1 MKNILFILSF
11 AVFFTAQAQT
21 GSLTGKITDQR
32 NNPLANV
39 NVALSNTSL
48 GASSNYSG
56 EYQIK
61 NLAPGSYT
69 LTFSMVGYGTQT
81 KSITIN
87 ANQTTNV
94 PTVVMVERQEQLNEV
109 VVEGHQNKYIENKPS
124 TSLRLKTELVKL
136 PQNVQ
141 VISSELLKDQQ
152 VTTIM
157 DGLTRN
163 VSGVTMLEHWGQFA
177 RINMR
182 GFRLPAF
189 RNGVNVQD
197 SWGPLAEDM
206 NTVER
211 IEFVKGPAGF
221 MMSAGEPGGFY
232 NVVTKKPTEQFVA
245 NASFSAGSFD
255 FYRGTVDVGGKA
267 SSNGKLL
274 YRFNA
279 MYQTTDSHRG
289 NEKTDR
295 FGIAPALTYKF
306 SDKTSITAEMNLQD
320 AESYLGS
327 AYIFAP
333 VEDGY
338 GSLPRDFNFVDTN
351 YPKTDIQEVTFF
363 LNAKHEFSDN
373 WSVEGQLAYLRY
385 DQVGNSAWVYDPDGP
400 DGPLSS
406 INENGDA
413 YRSISQWDALSV
425 GKYAQL
431 YINGAFKTGSVSHK
445 ILGGLDFSEKAYWA
459 DFSVTLPVD
468 TETPFNIYNPVYGV
482 DFPQFDRSQNVQYR
496 NGGQPYSANT
506 LRGYYLQDEIGFL
519 EDKIRLT
526 LAGRY
531 TNLYTQGKTENDDV
545 ITPRVGLSIDLLPD
559 LTVYGLYDQSFLPQA
574 GLSSDLEPLND
585 PVDANDIE
593 GGIKKAF
600 FGGRLRTSLGAFQIT
615 KENILTNDPE
625 NPNYSIYLGE
635 VQSKGI
641 EFDLQ
646 GQVTPELNVVL
657 NYANTK
663 VEVTKDTNPDRV
675 GTRVAGH
682 AKHVT
687 NGWLNYNF
695 AQTSALNGFGV
706 SLGYQYQVDRST
718 WAWAADN
725 QSDLPD
731 YFRLDGALSWKNNNF
746 RVQLNINNILDEY
759 LYSGANYGSYL
770 YWQSEPGINGRI
782 TVAYT
787 F

>member
-1 MKNILFILSF
+1 MKNILLILSF
-11 AVFFTAQAQT
+11 VTFYTSLAQT
-21 GSLTGKITDQR
+21 GSISGKVTDQR

-39 NVALSNTSL
+39 NIVLSNTSL
-48 GASSNYSG
+48 GTTSDNSG
-56 EYQIK
+56 NYQIED
-61 NLAPGSYT
+61 LAPGSYT
-69 LTFSMVGYGTQT
+69 LTFSMIGYTTQT
-81 KSITIN
+81 ASVTVRANSNTN
-87 ANQTTNV
+87 A
-94 PTVVMVERQEQLNEV
+94 PLVVLSERQEQLNEV
-109 VVEGHQNKYIENKPS
+109 IIEGHQNKYIEKQPS

-136 PQNVQ
+136 PQNIQ
-141 VISSELLKDQQ
+141 VISSELLQDQQ

-232 NVVTKKPTEQFVA
+232 NVVTKKPTEQFIA

-289 NEKTDR
+289 NEQTDR
-295 FGIAPALTYKF
+295 FGFAPALTYKF

-320 AESYLGS
+320 AESFLGS

-333 VEDGY
+333 VADGY

-385 DQVGNSAWVYDPDGP
+385 DQVGNSAWIAGLD
-400 DGPLSS
+400 SAT
-406 INENGDA
+406 GDVV
-413 YRSISQWDALSV
+413 RTISQWDALSV

-431 YINGAFKTGSVSHK
+431 YINGAFQTGTISHK

-468 TETPFNIYNPVYGV
+468 TATPFNIYNPVYGV
-482 DFPQFDRSQNVQYR
+482 AIPEFDRSVNVQYR
-496 NGGQPYSANT
+496 DGGQPYSANT
-506 LRGYYLQDEIGFL
+506 LRGYYFQDEIGFL

-531 TNLYTQGKTENDDV
+531 TNLYTQGKDENDNV
-545 ITPRVGLSIDLLPD
+545 VTPRVGLSVDILPD
-559 LTVYGLYDQSFLPQA
+559 LAIYGLYDQSFLPQA
-574 GLSSDLEPLND
+574 GMSADLEPLND

-593 GGIKKAF
+593 GGIKKTF
-600 FGGRLRTSLGAFQIT
+600 FNGRLRTSLGAFQIT
-615 KENILTNDPE
+615 KENILTGDPE
-625 NPNYSIYLGE
+625 NPNFSIYLGE

-695 AQTSALNGFGV
+695 AQTSALKGFGA

-731 YFRLDGALSWKNNNF
+731 YFRLDGALSWKNSNF

>member
-1 MKNILFILSF
+1 MKNIVLILSL
-11 AVFFTAQAQT
+11 AVFSFSQAQT
-21 GSLTGKITDQR
+21 GSLEGKVTDQR
-32 NNPLANV
+32 NNALSDV
-39 NVALSNTSL
+39 NIMLSNTSL
-48 GASSNYSG
+48 GAISDTSG
-56 EYQIK
+56 AYIID

-69 LTFSMVGYGTQT
+69 LTFSMVGYGMQV
-81 KSITIN
+81 KEITIN
-87 ANQTTNV
+87 SGQTTQV
-94 PTVVMVERQEQLNEV
+94 PTVKMVEKQEQLNEV
-109 VVEGHQNKYIENKPS
+109 IVEGHQNKYLEREPS

-141 VISSELLKDQQ
+141 VISDQLLKDQQ

-232 NVVTKKPTEQFVA
+232 NVVTKKPTEEFVA
-245 NASFSAGSFD
+245 NASFTAGSFD
-255 FYRGTVDVGGKA
+255 FYRGTIDVGGKA
-267 SSNGKLL
+267 SENGKLL
-274 YRFNA
+274 YRLNA

-289 NEKTDR
+289 NEQTDR

-306 SDKTSITAEMNLQD
+306 SDKTSVTAEMNLQD
-320 AESYLGS
+320 AESFLGS

-338 GSLPRDFNFVDTN
+338 ASLPRDFNFVDTN

-373 WSVEGQLAYLRY
+373 WSVEGQMAYLRY
-385 DQVGNSAWVYDPDGP
+385 DQIGSSAWIAGLDSDT
-400 DGPLSS
+400 
-406 INENGDA
+406 GDVV
-413 YRSISQWDALSV
+413 RTISQWDALSV

-431 YINGAFKTGSVSHK
+431 YINGAFNTGAVSHK
-445 ILGGLDFSEKAYWA
+445 ILGGFDFSEKSYWA

-468 TETPFNIYNPVYGV
+468 TAAPFNIYNPQYGV
-482 DFPQFDRSQNVQYR
+482 TFPEFDRSVNVQYR
-496 NGGQPYSANT
+496 NGGAPYSANT

-519 EDKIRLT
+519 DDKIRLT

-545 ITPRVGLSIDLLPD
+545 FTPRVGLSVDILPD

-574 GLSSDLEPLND
+574 GMSVDMEPLND

-593 GGIKKAF
+593 GGIKKSF
-600 FGGRLRTSLGAFQIT
+600 FDGRLRTSLGVYQIT
-615 KENILTNDPE
+615 KENILTTDPS
-625 NPNYSIYLGE
+625 NPNFSMYLGE

-646 GQVTPELNVVL
+646 GEITPELNVIL

-663 VEVTKDTNPDRV
+663 VEVTEDPNPDIV

-695 AQTSALNGFGV
+695 AQTSSLNGFGV

-731 YFRLDGALSWKNNNF
+731 YFRMDGALSWRNSNF

-770 YWQSEPGINGRI
+770 YWQSEPGINGRL
-782 TVAYT
+782 TVAYS

>member
-1 MKNILFILSF
+1 MGNIFKLACFL
-11 AVFFTAQAQT
+11 FFTTLSWAQSGQIT
-21 GSLTGKITDQR
+21 GQITDDSGKAV
-32 NNPLANV
+32 PFANIM
-39 NVALSNTSL
+39 LENTSK
-48 GASSNYSG
+48 GATTNNRG
-56 EYQIK
+56 IFRIQNVE
-61 NLAPGSYT
+61 AGSYT
-69 LTFSMVGYGTQT
+69 LVVTDLGYATQRI
-81 KSITIN
+81 SIDVR
-87 ANQTTNV
+87 AGATTEV
-94 PTVVMVERQEQLNEV
+94 PTIVLREAIENLSEV
-109 VVEGHQNKYIENKPS
+109 VVNAEKNKYVTRKPS
-124 TSLRLKTELVKL
+124 TSLRLKTELIKL
-136 PQNVQ
+136 PQNIQ
-141 VISSELLKDQQ
+141 VISSELLQDQQ

-232 NVVTKKPTEQFVA
+232 NVVTKKPTEQFIA
-245 NASFSAGSFD
+245 NASFMAGSYD

-267 SSNGKLL
+267 SENGKLL

-289 NEKTDR
+289 NEQTDR
-295 FGIAPALTYKF
+295 FGFAPALTYKF
-306 SDKTSITAEMNLQD
+306 SDRTSITAEMNLQD

-338 GSLPRDFNFVDTN
+338 ASLPRDFNFVDTS

-385 DQVGNSAWVYDPDGP
+385 DQVGNSAWLGQLDP
-400 DGPLSS
+400 
-406 INENGDA
+406 ETGDA
-413 YRSISQWDALSV
+413 YRTISQWDALSSS
-425 GKYAQL
+425 KYAQL
-431 YINGAFKTGSVSHK
+431 YINGAFRTGGVSHK
-445 ILGGLDFSEKAYWA
+445 ILGGLDFSEKSYWA

-468 TETPFNIYNPVYGV
+468 TDTPFNIYDPVYGEV
-482 DFPQFDRSQNVQYR
+482 AAPVFDRSQNVQDR

-506 LRGYYLQDEIGFL
+506 VRGYYLQDEIGFL
-519 EDKIRLT
+519 QDKIRLT

-531 TNLYTQGKTENDDV
+531 TNLYTQGKTENDNV
-545 ITPRVGLSIDLLPD
+545 VTPRVGLSVDILPD
-559 LTVYGLYDQSFLPQA
+559 LAVYGLFDQSFLPQA
-574 GLSSDLEPLND
+574 GMSADLQPLND
-585 PVDANDIE
+585 PVDAKDIE
-593 GGIKKAF
+593 GGIKKTF
-600 FGGRLRTSLGAFQIT
+600 FDGRLQTSLGAFQIT
-615 KENILTNDPE
+615 KENILTGDPA
-625 NPNYSIYLGE
+625 NPNFSIYLGE
-635 VQSKGI
+635 VRSEGI

-646 GQVTPELNVVL
+646 GQVTPELNLIL
-657 NYANTK
+657 NYANTN
-663 VEVTKDTNPDRV
+663 VEVTEDSNPDRV

-687 NGWLNYNF
+687 NGWLNYSF
-695 AQTSALNGFGV
+695 APTTALNGFGI
-706 SLGYQYQVDRST
+706 SLGYQYQIDRST

-731 YFRLDGALSWKNNNF
+731 YFRLDGALSWKNDHF
-746 RVQLNINNILDEY
+746 RVQFNLNNILDEY

-782 TVAYT
+782 SVSYQ

>member
-1 MKNILFILSF
+1 MKNILLIFCLTVSLM
-11 AVFFTAQAQT
+11 AQAQT
-21 GSLTGKITDQR
+21 GNLKGKVTDP
-32 NNPLANV
+32 NENPLSDV
-39 NVALSNTSL
+39 NIALSNTSL
-48 GASSNYSG
+48 GATTDQGGNYRIS
-56 EYQIK
+56 
-61 NLAPGSYT
+61 NLAPGTYT
-69 LTFSMVGYGTQT
+69 LSYSMVGYT
-81 KSITIN
+81 TIRESVIVRS
-87 ANQTTNV
+87 NQTSTV
-94 PTVVMVERQEQLNEV
+94 PTVLLVPKQEQLGEV
-109 VVEGHQNKYIENKPS
+109 IVEGKHNKYLERKPS

-141 VISSELLKDQQ
+141 VIGNELLKDQQ

-163 VSGVTMLEHWGQFA
+163 ISGVTMLEHWGQFA

-232 NVVTKKPTEQFVA
+232 NVVTKKPTEEFVA

-267 SSNGKLL
+267 SENGKLL

-289 NEKTDR
+289 NERTDR

-306 SDKTSITAEMNLQD
+306 SERTSITAEMNLQD

-333 VEDGY
+333 VDDGY

-363 LNAKHEFSDN
+363 LNATHEFSDN

-385 DQVGNSAWVYDPDGP
+385 DQIGNSAWIAGLDG
-400 DGPLSS
+400 DT
-406 INENGDA
+406 GDVV
-413 YRSISQWDALSV
+413 RTISQWDALSV
-425 GKYAQL
+425 GKFAQL
-431 YINGAFKTGSVSHK
+431 YVNGAFDTGSISHK
-445 ILGGLDFSEKAYWA
+445 ILGGFDFSEKSYWA

-468 TETPFNIYNPVYGV
+468 TAAPFNIYDPQYGLA
-482 DFPQFDRSQNVQYR
+482 FPEFDRSVNVQYR
-496 NGGQPYSANT
+496 NGGAPYSANT
-506 LRGYYLQDEIGFL
+506 VRGYYLQDEIGFL
-519 EDKIRLT
+519 GDRIRLT

-545 ITPRVGLSIDLLPD
+545 FTPRVGLSVDILPD

-574 GLSSDLEPLND
+574 GMSVAQEPLND

-593 GGIKKAF
+593 GGIKKSF
-600 FGGRLRTSLGAFQIT
+600 FKERLRTSLGVFQIT
-615 KENILTNDPE
+615 KENILTTDPS
-625 NPNYSIYLGE
+625 NPNFSMYLGE
-635 VQSKGI
+635 VRSKGI

-646 GQVTPELNVVL
+646 GEITPELNVVL

-663 VEVTKDTNPDRV
+663 VEVTEDPDPDLV

-695 AQTSALNGFGV
+695 PQTSSLDGFGI

-731 YFRLDGALSWKNNNF
+731 YFRMDGALSWKNDHF
-746 RVQLNINNILDEY
+746 RVQLNINNLLDEY

-770 YWQSEPGINGRI
+770 YWQSEPGINGRL
-782 TVAYT
+782 TVSYR

>member
-1 MKNILFILSF
+1 MKNILLILSLT
-11 AVFFTAQAQT
+11 AFFTSQAQT
-21 GSLTGKITDQR
+21 GNVKGKVIDQW
-32 NNPLANV
+32 NNPLNNV
-39 NVALSNTSL
+39 NIAISHTSL
-48 GASSNYSG
+48 GTSTNVSG
-56 EYQIK
+56 NFTIQD
-61 NLAPGSYT
+61 LAPGTYT
-69 LTFSMVGYGTQT
+69 LTFSMIGYETQT
-81 KSITIN
+81 VSAN
-87 ANQTTNV
+87 VSANQTSTV
-94 PTVVMVERQEQLNEV
+94 ATVVLVEHQEQLSEV
-109 VVEGHQNKYIENKPS
+109 VVEGHQNKYVENQPS

-141 VISSELLKDQQ
+141 VISSELLQDQQ

-157 DGLTRN
+157 DGLSRN

-211 IEFVKGPAGF
+211 VEFVKGPAGF

-232 NVVTKKPTEQFVA
+232 NVVTKKPTEQFIA
-245 NASFSAGSFD
+245 NASFTAGSFD

-279 MYQTTDSHRG
+279 IYQTTDTHRG
-289 NEKTDR
+289 NEQTDR

-320 AESYLGS
+320 AESFLGS

-333 VEDGY
+333 VADGY
-338 GSLPRDFNFVDTN
+338 ASLPRDFNFVDSN

-363 LNAKHEFSDN
+363 LNAQHQFSDR

-385 DQVGNSAWVYDPDGP
+385 DQEGNSAWLGQLDSDT
-400 DGPLSS
+400 
-406 INENGDA
+406 GDA
-413 YRSISQWDALSV
+413 VRTITQWDALSA

-431 YINGAFKTGSVSHK
+431 YINGAFDTGGISHK
-445 ILGGLDFSEKAYWA
+445 ILAGLDFSEKNYWA
-459 DFSVTLPVD
+459 DFYNTFIVD
-468 TETPFNIYNPVYGV
+468 TQVPFNIYNPVYGEV
-482 DFPQFDRSQNVQYR
+482 AMPEFDRSTKVQYR
-496 NGGQPYSANT
+496 RGGQPYSANT
-506 LRGYYLQDEIGFL
+506 LRGYYFQDEIGFL
-519 EDKIRLT
+519 EDRIRLT

-531 TNLYTQGKTENDDV
+531 TNLYTQGKEENDDV
-545 ITPRVGLSIDLLPD
+545 VTPRIGLSIDILPD
-559 LTVYGLYDQSFLPQA
+559 LAVYGLYDQSFLPQA
-574 GLSSDLEPLND
+574 GISADLEPLND

-593 GGIKKAF
+593 GGIKKTF
-600 FGGRLRTSLGAFQIT
+600 FDGRLRTSLGAFQIT
-615 KENILTNDPE
+615 KENILTSDPE

-646 GQVTPELNVVL
+646 GQITPEFNVVL

-663 VEVTKDTNPDRV
+663 VEVTEDPNPDRV

-687 NGWLNYNF
+687 NGWFNYNF
-695 AQTSALNGFGV
+695 SEFSSLKGFGV

-731 YFRLDGALSWKNNNF
+731 YFRLDGALSWRNSNF
-746 RVQLNINNILDEY
+746 RVQFNINNILDEY

-770 YWQSEPGINGRI
+770 YWQSEPGINGRL

>member
-1 MKNILFILSF
+1 MKKTLLLLAFIIFYSS
-11 AVFFTAQAQT
+11 QAQT
-21 GSLTGKITDQR
+21 GHLAGKVTGQA
-32 NNPLANV
+32 NYPLSNV
-39 NVALSNTSL
+39 NIALSDTSL
-48 GASSNYSG
+48 GTTSDSSGNYRIHG
-56 EYQIK
+56 
-61 NLAPGSYT
+61 LAAGSYT
-69 LTFSMVGYGTQT
+69 LTFSMIGYQTQT
-81 KSITIN
+81 VSATVYPG
-87 ANQTTNV
+87 QTTDI
-94 PTVVMVERQEQLNEV
+94 PTVTLLERQEQLSEV
-109 VVEGHQNKYIENKPS
+109 VVEGRQNKYVENTPS
-124 TSLRLKTELVKL
+124 ASLRLKTELLKL

-141 VISSELLKDQQ
+141 VISGELLQDQQ

-232 NVVTKKPTEQFVA
+232 NVVTKKPTDGFIA
-245 NASFSAGSFD
+245 HASASGGSFD

-267 SSNGKLL
+267 SDNGKLL

-289 NEKTDR
+289 NEETDR
-295 FGIAPALTYKF
+295 FGFAPAFTYKF
-306 SDKTSITAEMNLQD
+306 SDNTSVTAEMNLQD

-333 VEDGY
+333 VADGY
-338 GSLPRDFNFVDTN
+338 ASLPRDFNFVDSN

-363 LNAKHEFSDN
+363 LNGTHKFSDN

-385 DQVGNSAWVYDPDGP
+385 DQVGNSAWLAKLDSDT
-400 DGPLSS
+400 
-406 INENGDA
+406 GDA
-413 YRSISQWDALSV
+413 VRSISPWDALSV

-431 YINGAFKTGSVSHK
+431 YINGAFLTGSVSHK
-445 ILGGLDFSEKAYWA
+445 ILGGLDFSEKKYWA
-459 DFSVTLPVD
+459 DFSNTFSLD
-468 TETPFNIYNPVYGV
+468 TETPFNIYNPVYGQV
-482 DFPQFDRSQNVQYR
+482 AFPEFDRSQKVQYR
-496 NGGQPYSANT
+496 NGGVPYSANT

-519 EDKIRLT
+519 RNKVRLT

-531 TNLYTQGKTENDDV
+531 TNLYTQGKTESDNV
-545 ITPRVGLSIDLLPD
+545 ITPRVGLSVDVLPD
-559 LTVYGLYDQSFLPQA
+559 LTVYVLYDQSFLPQA
-574 GLSSDLEPLND
+574 GISADLEPLNE

-593 GGIKKAF
+593 GGIKKSF

-615 KENILTNDPE
+615 KKDILTGDPE

-646 GQVTPELNVVL
+646 GQVTPEFNIVL
-657 NYANTK
+657 NYANTN
-663 VEVTKDTNPDRV
+663 VEVMEDTDPDRV

-687 NGWLNYNF
+687 NGWFNYIF
-695 AQTSALNGFGV
+695 EQASILDGFGA

-731 YFRLDGALSWKNNNF
+731 YFRLDGALSWRNSNF
-746 RVQLNINNILDEY
+746 RIQLNINNILDKY

-770 YWQSEPGINGRI
+770 YWQSEPGINGRV

>member
-1 MKNILFILSF
+1 MKTILLFLSLIAF
-11 AVFFTAQAQT
+11 SCAHAQS
-21 GSLTGKITDQR
+21 GNVKGRVIDQR
-32 NNPLANV
+32 QNGLFNV
-39 NVALSNTSL
+39 NITLSNTSL
-48 GASSNYSG
+48 GTTTDSSGNF
-56 EYQIK
+56 EIDD
-61 NLAPGSYT
+61 LAAGSYT
-69 LTFSMVGYGTQT
+69 LTFSMIGYTKQT
-81 KSITIN
+81 ASVTIIPDR
-87 ANQTTNV
+87 TTTLA
-94 PTVVMVERQEQLNEV
+94 TVVLTEKNEQLTEV
-109 VVEGHQNKYIENKPS
+109 VVEGHQNKYVENKPS

-141 VISSELLKDQQ
+141 VINSELLKDQQ

-206 NTVER
+206 NTVDR

-232 NVVTKKPTEQFVA
+232 NVVTKKPSEQFIA
-245 NASFSAGSFD
+245 NASISAGSYD

-267 SSNGKLL
+267 TTNGKLL

-289 NEKTDR
+289 NEQTDR
-295 FGIAPALTYKF
+295 FGFAPAFTYKF
-306 SDKTSITAEMNLQD
+306 SDKTSLTAEMNLQD
-320 AESYLGS
+320 AEAFLGS

-338 GSLPRDFNFVDTN
+338 ASLPRDFNFVDSN

-363 LNAKHEFSDN
+363 VNGKHEFSNN

-385 DQVGNSAWVYDPDGP
+385 DQVGNSAWVGQLDA
-400 DGPLSS
+400 
-406 INENGDA
+406 NTGDA
-413 YRSISQWDALSV
+413 IRSISQWDALSV

-431 YINGAFKTGSVSHK
+431 YINGLFNTGGVSHK
-445 ILGGLDFSEKAYWA
+445 ILGGFDFSEKSYWA
-459 DFSVTLPVD
+459 DFATTLPVD
-468 TETPFNIYNPVYGV
+468 TQTPFNIYNPVYGEV
-482 DFPQFDRSQNVQYR
+482 RFPAFDRSQKVQYR
-496 NGGQPYSANT
+496 NGGMPYSST
-506 LRGYYLQDEIGFL
+506 TVRGYYLQDEIGFL
-519 EDKIRLT
+519 QDKVRLT

-531 TNLYTQGKTENDDV
+531 TNLYTQGKAENDNV
-545 ITPRVGLSIDLLPD
+545 ITPRIGLSIDLLPD
-559 LTVYGLYDQSFLPQA
+559 LTVYGLYDQSFLAQSGINA
-574 GLSSDLEPLND
+574 DLQPLND

-593 GGIKKAF
+593 GGIKKSF
-600 FGGRLRTSLGAFQIT
+600 FGGRLKTTLGAFQIT
-615 KENILTNDPE
+615 KENILTGDPQ

-641 EFDLQ
+641 EFDLN
-646 GQVTPELNVVL
+646 GQLTPELNLVL
-657 NYANTK
+657 NYANTNVK
-663 VEVTKDTNPDRV
+663 VTKDTNADRV

-687 NGWLNYNF
+687 NGWLNYSF
-695 AQTSALNGFGV
+695 PQHSSLTGFGA
-706 SLGYQYQVDRST
+706 SIGYQYQIDRST

-731 YFRLDGALSWKNNNF
+731 YFRLDGALSWQNDHF
-746 RVQLNINNILDEY
+746 RVQANINNILDKY

-770 YWQSEPGINGRI
+770 YWQSEPGINGRL
-782 TVAYT
+782 TVSYK

>member
-1 MKNILFILSF
+1 MKNILLILSLTILCS
-11 AVFFTAQAQT
+11 VQAQT
-21 GSLTGKITDQR
+21 GNLRGKVTDQS
-32 NNPLANV
+32 NNPLSNV
-39 NVALSNTSL
+39 NIAISHTSL
-48 GASSNYSG
+48 GTTTNDSGNYL
-56 EYQIK
+56 IK
-61 NLAPGSYT
+61 DLAPGAYT
-69 LTFSMVGYGTQT
+69 LTFSMIGYET
-81 KSITIN
+81 KTVSAN
-87 ANQTTNV
+87 VSANQTTTV
-94 PTVVMVERQEQLNEV
+94 PALILAERQEQLNEV
-109 VVEGHQNKYIENKPS
+109 IVEGHQNKYVENQPS

-141 VISSELLKDQQ
+141 VISSELLQDQQ

-221 MMSAGEPGGFY
+221 MMAAGEPGGFY
-232 NVVTKKPTEQFVA
+232 NVVTKKPTEQFIA
-245 NASFSAGSFD
+245 NASFMVGSFD

-267 SSNGKLL
+267 SNDGKLL

-289 NEKTDR
+289 NEQSDR

-320 AESYLGS
+320 AESFLGS

-333 VEDGY
+333 VADGY
-338 GSLPRDFNFVDTN
+338 ASLPRDFNFVDSN

-385 DQVGNSAWVYDPDGP
+385 DQEGNSAWLGQLDSDT
-400 DGPLSS
+400 
-406 INENGDA
+406 GDA
-413 YRSISQWDALSV
+413 VRTITQWDALSV

-431 YINGAFKTGSVSHK
+431 YINGAFQTGGISHK
-445 ILGGLDFSEKAYWA
+445 ILGGLDFSEKNYWA
-459 DFSVTLPVD
+459 DFYNTFIVD
-468 TETPFNIYNPVYGV
+468 TQVPFNIYNPVYGEV
-482 DFPQFDRSQNVQYR
+482 AMPNFDRSTKVQYR
-496 NGGQPYSANT
+496 RGGEPYSANT

-531 TNLYTQGKTENDDV
+531 TNLYTQGKAENDDV
-545 ITPRVGLSIDLLPD
+545 VTPRVGLSIDLLPD
-559 LTVYGLYDQSFLPQA
+559 LAIYGLYDQSFLPQA
-574 GLSSDLEPLND
+574 GISADLEPLND

-593 GGIKKAF
+593 GGIKKTF
-600 FGGRLRTSLGAFQIT
+600 FDGRLRTSLGAFQIT
-615 KENILTNDPE
+615 KENILTSDPE
-625 NPNYSIYLGE
+625 NPNYSMYLGE

-646 GQVTPELNVVL
+646 GQITPEFNIVL

-663 VEVTKDTNPDRV
+663 VEVTDDPNPDVV

-687 NGWLNYNF
+687 NGWFNYNF
-695 AQTSALNGFGV
+695 SEASSLNGFGV

-731 YFRLDGALSWKNNNF
+731 YFRMDGALSWRNSHF
-746 RVQLNINNILDEY
+746 RVQFNINNILDEY

-770 YWQSEPGINGRI
+770 YWQSEPGINGRL

>member
-1 MKNILFILSF
+1 MKNILLILSF
-11 AVFFTAQAQT
+11 VTFYSSLAQT
-21 GSLTGKITDQR
+21 GNISGKVTDQR

-39 NVALSNTSL
+39 NIALSNTSL
-48 GASSNYSG
+48 GTTSDNSG
-56 EYQIK
+56 NYQIED
-61 NLAPGSYT
+61 LAPGSYT
-69 LTFSMVGYGTQT
+69 LTFSMIGYTTQT
-81 KSITIN
+81 ASVTVR
-87 ANQTTNV
+87 ANSTTNA
-94 PTVVMVERQEQLNEV
+94 PWVVLAERQEQLNEV
-109 VVEGHQNKYIENKPS
+109 IVEGHQNKYVENKPS

-136 PQNVQ
+136 PQNIQ
-141 VISSELLKDQQ
+141 VISSELLQDQQ

-232 NVVTKKPTEQFVA
+232 NVVTKKPTEQFIA
-245 NASFSAGSFD
+245 NASLTAGSFD

-267 SSNGKLL
+267 SSDGKLL

-279 MYQTTDSHRG
+279 MYQTSDSHRG
-289 NEKTDR
+289 NEQADR
-295 FGIAPALTYKF
+295 FGFAPAFTYKF
-306 SDKTSITAEMNLQD
+306 SDRTSVTAEMNLQD
-320 AESYLGS
+320 AESFLGS

-333 VEDGY
+333 VADGY

-385 DQVGNSAWVYDPDGP
+385 DQEGNSAWIAGLDSDT
-400 DGPLSS
+400 
-406 INENGDA
+406 GDVV
-413 YRSISQWDALSV
+413 RTITQWDALSA

-431 YINGAFKTGSVSHK
+431 YINGAFQTGGVSHK
-445 ILGGLDFSEKAYWA
+445 ILGGLDFSEKNYWA
-459 DFSVTLPVD
+459 DFYTTFTVD
-468 TETPFNIYNPVYGV
+468 TEVPFNIYDPVYGEV
-482 DFPQFDRSQNVQYR
+482 AMPDFDRSTKVQYR
-496 NGGQPYSANT
+496 RGGQPYSANT
-506 LRGYYLQDEIGFL
+506 LRGYYFQDEIGFM

-545 ITPRVGLSIDLLPD
+545 VTPRVGLSIDLLPD
-559 LTVYGLYDQSFLPQA
+559 LAIYGLYDQSFLPQA
-574 GLSSDLEPLND
+574 GISADLEPLND

-593 GGIKKAF
+593 GGIKKTF
-600 FGGRLRTSLGAFQIT
+600 FDGRLRTSLGAFQIT
-615 KENILTNDPE
+615 KENILTTDPE

-695 AQTSALNGFGV
+695 SQISALKGFGA

-731 YFRLDGALSWKNNNF
+731 YFRLDGALSWRNSNF

>member
-1 MKNILFILSF
+1 MKNILLILGFVTFYTSL
-11 AVFFTAQAQT
+11 AQT
-21 GSLTGKITDQR
+21 GSISGKVTDQR

-39 NVALSNTSL
+39 NIALSNTSL
-48 GASSNYSG
+48 GTTSDNSG
-56 EYQIK
+56 NYQIED
-61 NLAPGSYT
+61 LAPGSYT
-69 LTFSMVGYGTQT
+69 LTFSMIGYTTQT
-81 KSITIN
+81 ASVTVRANSNTN
-87 ANQTTNV
+87 A
-94 PTVVMVERQEQLNEV
+94 PLVVLSERQEQLNEV
-109 VVEGHQNKYIENKPS
+109 IVEGHQNKYIEKQPS

-136 PQNVQ
+136 PQNIQ
-141 VISSELLKDQQ
+141 VISSELLQDQQ

-232 NVVTKKPTEQFVA
+232 NVVTKKPTEQFIA

-267 SSNGKLL
+267 SSDGKLL

-289 NEKTDR
+289 NEQTDR
-295 FGIAPALTYKF
+295 FGFAPALTYKF

-320 AESYLGS
+320 AESFLGS

-333 VEDGY
+333 VADGY

-385 DQVGNSAWVYDPDGP
+385 DQVGNSAWIAGLDSDT
-400 DGPLSS
+400 
-406 INENGDA
+406 GDVV
-413 YRSISQWDALSV
+413 RTISQWDALSV

-431 YINGAFKTGSVSHK
+431 YINGAFQTGNVSHK

-468 TETPFNIYNPVYGV
+468 TATPFNIYNPVYGV
-482 DFPQFDRSQNVQYR
+482 AIPEFDRSVNVQYR
-496 NGGQPYSANT
+496 NGGRPYSSNT
-506 LRGYYLQDEIGFL
+506 VRGYYLQDEIGFL

-531 TNLYTQGKTENDDV
+531 TNLYTQGKDEHDNV
-545 ITPRVGLSIDLLPD
+545 VTPRVGLSVDILPD
-559 LTVYGLYDQSFLPQA
+559 LAIYGLYDQSFLPQA
-574 GLSSDLEPLND
+574 GISADLEPLND

-593 GGIKKAF
+593 GGIKKTF
-600 FGGRLRTSLGAFQIT
+600 FDGRLRTSLGAFQIT
-615 KENILTNDPE
+615 KENILTGDPE

-695 AQTSALNGFGV
+695 AQTSALKGFGA

-731 YFRLDGALSWKNNNF
+731 YFRLDGALSWRNSNF

>member
-1 MKNILFILSF
+1 MKNILLILSLI
-11 AVFFTAQAQT
+11 VIYTSQAQT
-21 GSLTGKITDQR
+21 GNLKGKVTDQW
-32 NNPLANV
+32 NNPLNNV
-39 NVALSNTSL
+39 NIAISHTSL
-48 GASSNYSG
+48 GTSTNASGNYII
-56 EYQIK
+56 QD
-61 NLAPGSYT
+61 LAPGAYT
-69 LTFSMVGYGTQT
+69 LTFSMIGYETQT
-81 KSITIN
+81 VSAN
-87 ANQTTNV
+87 VSANQTT
-94 PTVVMVERQEQLNEV
+94 TVTTVILAERQEQLNEV
-109 VVEGHQNKYIENKPS
+109 VVEGHQNKYVENQPS

-141 VISSELLKDQQ
+141 VISSELLQDQQ

-211 IEFVKGPAGF
+211 VEFVKGPAGF

-232 NVVTKKPTEQFVA
+232 NVVTKKPTEQFIA
-245 NASFSAGSFD
+245 NASFTAGSFD

-267 SSNGKLL
+267 SNDGKLL

-289 NEKTDR
+289 NEQTDR
-295 FGIAPALTYKF
+295 FGIAPTLTYKF

-320 AESYLGS
+320 AESFLGS
-327 AYIFAP
+327 AYIFAS
-333 VEDGY
+333 VADGY
-338 GSLPRDFNFVDTN
+338 ASLPRDFNFVDSN

-385 DQVGNSAWVYDPDGP
+385 DQEGNSAWLGQLDSDT
-400 DGPLSS
+400 
-406 INENGDA
+406 GDA
-413 YRSISQWDALSV
+413 VRTITQWDALSA

-431 YINGAFKTGSVSHK
+431 YINGAFQTGGVSHK
-445 ILGGLDFSEKAYWA
+445 ILGGLDFSEKNYWA
-459 DFSVTLPVD
+459 DFYNTFIVD
-468 TETPFNIYNPVYGV
+468 TEVPFNIYNPVYGEV
-482 DFPQFDRSQNVQYR
+482 AMPNFDRSTKVQYR
-496 NGGQPYSANT
+496 RGGQPYSANT

-531 TNLYTQGKTENDDV
+531 TNLYTQGKEENDDV
-545 ITPRVGLSIDLLPD
+545 VTPRVGLSIDLLPD
-559 LTVYGLYDQSFLPQA
+559 LAIYGLYDQSFLPQA
-574 GLSSDLEPLND
+574 GISADLEPLND

-593 GGIKKAF
+593 GGVKKTF
-600 FGGRLRTSLGAFQIT
+600 FDGRLRTSLGAFQIT
-615 KENILTNDPE
+615 KENILTSYPE
-625 NPNYSIYLGE
+625 NPNYSMYLGE

-646 GQVTPELNVVL
+646 GQITPEFNVIL

-663 VEVTKDTNPDRV
+663 VEVTEDPNPDIV

-687 NGWLNYNF
+687 NGWFNYNF
-695 AQTSALNGFGV
+695 SEFSSLNGFGV

-725 QSDLPD
+725 QSDLPN
-731 YFRLDGALSWKNNNF
+731 YFRMDGALSWRNSHF
-746 RVQLNINNILDEY
+746 RVQFNINNILDEY

-770 YWQSEPGINGRI
+770 YWQSEPGINGRL

>member
-1 MKNILFILSF
+1 MKNFYTLFLFIICAATIS
-11 AVFFTAQAQT
+11 AQT
-21 GSLTGKITDQR
+21 GSLNGRVMTTSNSPISD
-32 NNPLANV
+32 ANIMV
-39 NVALSNTSL
+39 KGSNKGTMSNIQGYFTIENLRPGNYTLRLSSL
-48 GASSNYSG
+48 GFSKKEVSVL
-56 EYQIK
+56 IK
-61 NLAPGSYT
+61 ANEKTQL
-69 LTFSMVGYGTQT
+69 GTIVLIET
-81 KSITIN
+81 
-87 ANQTTNV
+87 
-94 PTVVMVERQEQLNEV
+94 QEQLNEV
-109 VVEGHQNKYIENKPS
+109 TVEGHQNKYVQRKPS
-124 TSLRLKTELVKL
+124 QSLRLKTELVKL
-136 PQNVQ
+136 PQNIQ
-141 VISSELLKDQQ
+141 VISNELLQDQQ

-232 NVVTKKPTEQFVA
+232 NVVTKKPTEEFIA
-245 NASFSAGSFD
+245 NASFMIGSFD

-267 SSNGKLL
+267 SDNGKLL

-289 NEKTDR
+289 NEQTDR

-306 SDKTSITAEMNLQD
+306 SEKTSVTAEMNLQD
-320 AESYLGS
+320 AESFLGS

-338 GSLPRDFNFVDTN
+338 ASLPRDFNFVDTN

-363 LNAKHEFSDN
+363 LNAKHEFNDN
-373 WSVEGQLAYLRY
+373 WSVEGQMAYLRY
-385 DQVGNSAWVYDPDGP
+385 AQVGHSAWIGGLD
-400 DGPLSS
+400 SAT
-406 INENGDA
+406 GDA
-413 YRSISQWDALSV
+413 IRTISQWDALSV

-431 YINGAFKTGSVSHK
+431 YINGAFNTGAVSHK
-445 ILGGLDFSEKAYWA
+445 ILGGFDFSEKSYWA

-468 TETPFNIYNPVYGV
+468 TAVPFNIFNPEYGV
-482 DFPQFDRSQNVQYR
+482 VFPEFDRSVNVQHR
-496 NGGQPYSANT
+496 NGGTPYNANT

-531 TNLYTQGKTENDDV
+531 TNLYTQGKTENDDIV
-545 ITPRVGLSIDLLPD
+545 TPRVGLSVDILPD

-574 GLSSDLEPLND
+574 GMSVDMQPLND

-593 GGIKKAF
+593 GGIKKTF
-600 FGGRLRTSLGAFQIT
+600 FGGRLRTSLGVYQIT
-615 KENILTNDPE
+615 KENILTTDPS
-625 NPNYSIYLGE
+625 NPNFSMYLGE

-646 GQVTPELNVVL
+646 GQVTPEFNLVL
-657 NYANTK
+657 NYANTN
-663 VEVTKDTNPDRV
+663 VEVTEDPNPDLV

-695 AQTSALNGFGV
+695 GQTSALNGFGV
-706 SLGYQYQVDRST
+706 SLGYQYQLDRST

-731 YFRLDGALSWKNNNF
+731 YFRMDGALSWRNSNF

-770 YWQSEPGINGRI
+770 YWQSEPGINGRL

>member
-1 MKNILFILSF
+1 MKNILLILSLTILCS
-11 AVFFTAQAQT
+11 VQAQT
-21 GSLTGKITDQR
+21 GNLRGKVTDQR
-32 NNPLANV
+32 NNPLSNV
-39 NVALSNTSL
+39 NIAISHTSL
-48 GASSNYSG
+48 GTTTDDSGNYLI
-56 EYQIK
+56 QD
-61 NLAPGSYT
+61 LAPGAYT
-69 LTFSMVGYGTQT
+69 LTFSMIGYET
-81 KSITIN
+81 KTVSAN
-87 ANQTTNV
+87 VSANQTTTV
-94 PTVVMVERQEQLNEV
+94 PALVLAERQEQLNEV
-109 VVEGHQNKYIENKPS
+109 IVEGHQNKYVENQPS

-141 VISSELLKDQQ
+141 VISSELLQDQQ

-232 NVVTKKPTEQFVA
+232 NVVTKKPTEQFIA
-245 NASFSAGSFD
+245 NASFMVGSFD

-267 SSNGKLL
+267 SNDGKLL

-289 NEKTDR
+289 NEQSDR

-320 AESYLGS
+320 AESFLGS

-333 VEDGY
+333 VADGY
-338 GSLPRDFNFVDTN
+338 ASLPRDFNFVDSN

-385 DQVGNSAWVYDPDGP
+385 DQEGNSAWLGQLDSDT
-400 DGPLSS
+400 
-406 INENGDA
+406 GDA
-413 YRSISQWDALSV
+413 VRTITQWDALSV

-431 YINGAFKTGSVSHK
+431 YINGAFQTGGISHK
-445 ILGGLDFSEKAYWA
+445 ILGGLDFSEKNYWA
-459 DFSVTLPVD
+459 DFYNTFIVD
-468 TETPFNIYNPVYGV
+468 TEVPFNIYNPVYGEV
-482 DFPQFDRSQNVQYR
+482 AMPNFDRSTKVQYR
-496 NGGQPYSANT
+496 RGGEPYSANT

-531 TNLYTQGKTENDDV
+531 TNLYTQGKDENDNIV
-545 ITPRVGLSIDLLPD
+545 TPRVGLSIDLLPD
-559 LTVYGLYDQSFLPQA
+559 LAIYGLYDQSFLPQA
-574 GLSSDLEPLND
+574 GISADLEPLND

-593 GGIKKAF
+593 GGIKKTF

-615 KENILTNDPE
+615 KENILTTDPE
-625 NPNYSIYLGE
+625 NPNYSMYLGE

-646 GQVTPELNVVL
+646 GQITPEFNIVL

-663 VEVTKDTNPDRV
+663 VEVTEDPNPDVV

-687 NGWLNYNF
+687 NGWFNYNF
-695 AQTSALNGFGV
+695 AEASSLRGFGV

-731 YFRLDGALSWKNNNF
+731 YFRMDGALSWRNSHF
-746 RVQLNINNILDEY
+746 RVQFNINNILDEY

-770 YWQSEPGINGRI
+770 YWQSEPGINGRLA
-782 TVAYT
+782 VAYT

>member
-1 MKNILFILSF
+1 MKNILLILSF
-11 AVFFTAQAQT
+11 AVFYSAQAQT
-21 GSLTGKITDQR
+21 GNLKGKVTDQW
-32 NNPLANV
+32 NNPLNNV
-39 NVALSNTSL
+39 NIAISHTSL
-48 GASSNYSG
+48 GTTTDDSG
-56 EYQIK
+56 NYQIGD
-61 NLAPGSYT
+61 LAPGSYT
-69 LTFSMVGYGTQT
+69 LTFSMIGYETQT
-81 KSITIN
+81 VSANVT
-87 ANQTTNV
+87 ANQTT
-94 PTVVMVERQEQLNEV
+94 TVSSVILSERQEQLNEV
-109 VVEGHQNKYIENKPS
+109 VVEGHQNKYVENQPS

-141 VISSELLKDQQ
+141 VISSELLQDQQ

-232 NVVTKKPTEQFVA
+232 NVVTKKPTEQFIA
-245 NASFSAGSFD
+245 NASFTAGSFD
-255 FYRGTVDVGGKA
+255 FYRGTIDVGGKA
-267 SSNGKLL
+267 SNNGKLL

-289 NEKTDR
+289 NEQTDR

-320 AESYLGS
+320 AESFLGS

-333 VEDGY
+333 VADGY
-338 GSLPRDFNFVDTN
+338 ASLPRDFNFVDSN

-373 WSVEGQLAYLRY
+373 WSFEGQLAYLRY
-385 DQVGNSAWVYDPDGP
+385 DQEGNSAWLGQLDSDT
-400 DGPLSS
+400 
-406 INENGDA
+406 GDA
-413 YRSISQWDALSV
+413 VRTITQWDALSI

-431 YINGAFKTGSVSHK
+431 YINGAFQTGGISHK
-445 ILGGLDFSEKAYWA
+445 ILGGLDFSEKNYWA
-459 DFSVTLPVD
+459 DFYNTFIVD
-468 TETPFNIYNPVYGV
+468 TEVPFNIYDPVYGEV
-482 DFPQFDRSQNVQYR
+482 AMPNFDRSTKVQYR

-506 LRGYYLQDEIGFL
+506 LRGYYFQDEIGFL
-519 EDKIRLT
+519 EDRIRLT

-531 TNLYTQGKTENDDV
+531 TNLYTQGKEENDDV
-545 ITPRVGLSIDLLPD
+545 VTPRVGLSIDILPD
-559 LTVYGLYDQSFLPQA
+559 LAIYGLYDQSFLPQA
-574 GLSSDLEPLND
+574 GISADLEPLND

-593 GGIKKAF
+593 GGIKKTF
-600 FGGRLRTSLGAFQIT
+600 FDGRLRTSLGAFQIT
-615 KENILTNDPE
+615 KENILTSDPE
-625 NPNYSIYLGE
+625 NPNYSMYLGE

-646 GQVTPELNVVL
+646 GQITPEFNVIL

-663 VEVTKDTNPDRV
+663 VEVTEDPNPDIV

-687 NGWLNYNF
+687 NGWFNYNF
-695 AQTSALNGFGV
+695 AESSGLNGFGV

-731 YFRLDGALSWKNNNF
+731 YFRMDGALSWRNNHF
-746 RVQLNINNILDEY
+746 RVQFNINNILDEY

-770 YWQSEPGINGRI
+770 YWQSEPGINGRL